1 MDRSIVVLLSVLA
14 SAVLCA
20 STVPAATNDWAE
32 GTPGMENGAS
42 RDHYNRAGLLPWR
55 NYMGDWKDSNGTAQ
69 GDVAFAVT
77 NVIDNDTG
85 RYIEWDVTTMVEGF
99 IDGSLRSSG
108 FFLRPTGGGGPFDFR
123 TREHSEPGQRPEL
136 VVVTDQGTMTLGPE
150 ADTYL
155 ETSTYTSL
163 GDEDRMRIS
172 SGPNHALLRF
182 DLESLPSGT
191 TIISATLRLYTYQQ
205 YGGGSMDIGVFACDQ
220 GHDLPPSAPIRGI
233 ADGYLQDQGIEAH
246 PDVYFFDPFESASWV
261 NGWTHVGGVLDIVGS
276 DPALLFEPLQGNA
289 LRSTLLAG
297 TNTAMNVGYH
307 FLDETGAEPEEAY
320 FRYYLRFADDWEQT
334 VDGGK
339 MPGFAGTYGVAGWG
353 GRPSD
358 GTNGWSARGTYYL
371 SVPDDNPLGGTTPLG
386 NYVYHADM
394 TGNYGNVWLW
404 QEDYRGLL
412 ADNRWFCIEQYVRMN
427 TPTVND
433 GVLRAWVDGRLAYE
447 KTDLRFRDVTTLK
460 IEEVWMNV
468 YHGGTAVSPYDQHL
482 YVDNLVI
489 ASSYIGPARG
499 MSALFVD
506 GFESGDTSAWS
517 AVTGGVH

>member
-1 MDRSIVVLLSVLA
+1 MIRTIPLWLVVFASIVWWVPDVDA
-14 SAVLCA
+14 AV
-20 STVPAATNDWAE
+20 NDWAE

-42 RDHYNRAGLLPWR
+42 RDFYNRAGLLPWR
-55 NYMGDWKDSNGTAQ
+55 NYMGDWRDANGIAQ
-69 GDVAFAVT
+69 GGAAFAVT
-77 NVIDNDTG
+77 GRFID
-85 RYIEWDVTTMVEGF
+85 WDVTDLVQSWV
-99 IDGSLRSSG
+99 DGSLRPSG
-108 FFLRPTGGGGPFDFR
+108 FFLRSVAGGGPHDFR
-123 TREHSEPGQRPEL
+123 SREHSEPSQRPEL
-136 VVVTDQGTMTLGPE
+136 VVVSDQGTTVLSPE

-155 ETSTYTSL
+155 DTSTYTSL

-172 SGPNHALLRF
+172 GSPNNTLLRF
-182 DLESLPSGT
+182 DFTNLGSGAT
-191 TIISATLRLYTYQQ
+191 VISATLRLYTYQQ
-205 YGGGSMDIGVFACDQ
+205 FGGGSMDIGVFLCDQ
-220 GHDLPPSAPIRGI
+220 GHDLPPSAPIRGL
-233 ADGYLQDQGIEAH
+233 ADDYLRDEGIEAH
-246 PDVYFFDPFESASWV
+246 PDVYFFDSFESAAWV
-261 NGWTHVGGVLDIVGS
+261 DGWTHVGGVLDVIGS
-276 DPALLFEPLQGNA
+276 DPALLFEQLQGNA
-289 LRSTLLAG
+289 LRSTLLEG

-358 GTNGWSARGTYYL
+358 GTNGWSTRGTYYL
-371 SVPDDNPLGGTTPLG
+371 SEDNPLAGTTPLG

-394 TGNYGNVWLW
+394 TGSYGNVWLW

-412 ADNRWFCIEQYVRMN
+412 TDNRWYCIEQYVKMN

-489 ASSYIGPARG
+489 ASSYIGPGRG
-499 MSALFVD
+499 LNALFAD
-506 GFESGDTSAWS
+506 DFESGNTGFWS
-517 AVTGGVH
+517 AVTGGF